1 MASHSIATSSRLW
14 RGLTRQGLSQ
24 VAVPAIAP
32 RYMHTPG
39 RQIPNPPT
47 PTTSAHNSIP
57 PSLDQHSLTTPGD
70 HLPNEIDIADRSGS
84 VPTSALAATTA
95 RLEAQAEILTYRA
108 GATRFTAKGK
118 PIATRPPTRAST
130 PASEDEKLKRDHAL
144 YKFFRIDPMLTQPL
158 GGMGLTAEELAVDRY
173 EEGEGEGMLSVEPI
187 FGDETNLSSGRS
199 WTAKELRE
207 KSFADLHTLWYIL
220 LRERNVLATQREERR
235 RLGIQMDREL
245 LTKRAFRC
253 RKSMAR
259 IKYVLNER
267 RLALVA
273 AAESSRPTSHPAI
286 RVHARSPLGTADPLS
301 LTGFEEIEY
310 TAEEK
315 ALLADELNGDEEGL
329 SGGFGDGERQKMDL
343 NVGKEGKA
351 VAEKA
356 EVSQAEVESRDEGFG
371 GGSEAKEFVKT
382 MNERQA

>member
-1 MASHSIATSSRLW
+1 
-14 RGLTRQGLSQ
+14 
-24 VAVPAIAP
+24 
-32 RYMHTPG
+32 
-39 RQIPNPPT
+39 
-47 PTTSAHNSIP
+47 
-57 PSLDQHSLTTPGD
+57 
-70 HLPNEIDIADRSGS
+70 
-84 VPTSALAATTA
+84 
-95 RLEAQAEILTYRA
+95 
-108 GATRFTAKGK
+108 
-118 PIATRPPTRAST
+118 
-130 PASEDEKLKRDHAL
+130 
-144 YKFFRIDPMLTQPL
+144 
-158 GGMGLTAEELAVDRY
+158 
-173 EEGEGEGMLSVEPI
+173 
-187 FGDETNLSSGRS
+187 
-199 WTAKELRE
+199 
-207 KSFADLHTLWYIL
+207 
-220 LRERNVLATQREERR
+220 
-235 RLGIQMDREL
+235 
-245 LTKRAFRC
+245 
-253 RKSMAR
+253 MAR

-315 ALLADELNGDEEGL
+315 ALLADEVNGDEEGL